1 MVLRVLLAVFGAAL
15 LIASVPL
22 MVLLPELG
30 IPAVLVAFRVLAI
43 ESDWAVRAYGWTDW
57 RFAQL
62 RDWFHR
68 QSAIVRAAILTAL
81 LLVAAALV
89 WVLIVEF

>member
-1 MVLRVLLAVFGAAL
+1 MLAYRDRARAKPMVLRVLLAVFGAAL

-43 ESDWAVRAYGWTDW
+43 ESDWAARVCLDRLAVRP
-57 RFAQL
+57 
-62 RDWFHR
+62 
-68 QSAIVRAAILTAL
+68 AA
-81 LLVAAALV
+81 
-89 WVLIVEF
+89 